1 MMKKLFVLMFALSTF
16 SFRVFANSDIDI
28 KNFIDNFS
36 KKFENI
42 NKITLQKKK
51 EVETFILA
59 QQILD
64 LNWMGN
70 YILGKHK
77 RLLNEQQ
84 IKDFVNEYSKFL
96 ISNYLSVL
104 DFYIKDRYKIIS
116 IEEQKNNI
124 FIVFTTVDYQNNKI
138 VKNNF
143 RIVKKDNRYYITD
156 IITEGVS
163 FISAQR
169 SEVNS
174 IISSIGF
181 EKFMEK
187 LKVKNDNN

>member
-16 SFRVFANSDIDI
+16 NFRVFANSDIDI

-124 FIVFTTVDYQNNKI
+124 FIVFTTVNYQNNKI

>member
-1 MMKKLFVLMFALSTF
+1 MIKKLFVLMFVLNIF
-16 SFRVFANSDIDI
+16 SFSVFANSDGDI
-28 KNFIDNFS
+28 KSFIDNFS
-36 KKFENI
+36 KKFESI

-77 RLLNEQQ
+77 RSLNEQQ
-84 IKDFVNEYSKFL
+84 IKNFVNEYSKFL

-104 DFYIKDRYKIIS
+104 DFYTTDRYQIIS
-116 IEEQKNNI
+116 VEEQKNNV
-124 FIVFTTVDYQNNKI
+124 FMVFTTVKYQSDKI

-156 IITEGVS
+156 IITEGIS

-174 IISSIGF
+174 VISSMGF

-187 LKVKNDNN
+187 LKAKNDNN